1 MAAFRSR
8 NKTTQDEPFANGL
21 LGHLGGAATLARMK
35 TAVPLAALLSLTA
48 CDGGDKPP
56 AAKGP
61 QYTQEQVEARADE
74 VYATFRQFHDNLP
87 DSAAPPMTCPDGEI
101 QKWAAKK
108 NQVSFLAYQSLRY
121 TLGEPWDG
129 NNSMVRFMTKSNLRY
144 PPRSE
149 FKLDKERN
157 VKQLM
162 RMWEFVEYVGVVVP
176 LKERQ
181 ANAIAG
187 TAVGKGGS
195 LEAQLVIYKKGEP
208 DPICHSPFKVES
220 SGDASYTYKVGDNS
234 SAKQSKATMALKRA
248 LCSEISTG
256 LKTLITSLSK
266 ELKPES
272 IDCNS
277 V

>member
-1 MAAFRSR
+1 
-8 NKTTQDEPFANGL
+8 
-21 LGHLGGAATLARMK
+21 MK
-35 TAVPLAALLSLTA
+35 TAVPLAALLSVGA
-48 CDGGDKPP
+48 CDAGDKPP

-61 QYTQEQVEARADE
+61 QYTQEQVEGRADE

-87 DSAAPPMTCPDGEI
+87 DSGAPAMTCPDDDI
-101 QKWAAKK
+101 KKWAAEK

-129 NNSMVRFMTKSNLRY
+129 NNSLVRFMTRSNLRY
-144 PPRSE
+144 PPRAE

-162 RMWEFVEYVGVVVP
+162 RMWDFVEYVGVVVP
-176 LKERQ
+176 LDERK
-181 ANAIAG
+181 ANAVAG
-187 TAVGKGGS
+187 GVVGQGGA

-208 DPICHSPFKVES
+208 DPICHSGFKVES

-248 LCSEISTG
+248 LCGEISKG
-256 LKTLITSLSK
+256 LKTLIGSLSK
-266 ELKPES
+266 ELEPEF

>member
-1 MAAFRSR
+1 
-8 NKTTQDEPFANGL
+8 
-21 LGHLGGAATLARMK
+21 MK
-35 TAVPLAALLSLTA
+35 TAVSLAVLLSLTA

-61 QYTQEQVEARADE
+61 QYTQEQVDARVDE

-87 DSAAPPMTCPDGEI
+87 DPAAPPMTCPDDDI
-101 QKWAAKK
+101 KKWGAKK
-108 NQVSFLAYQSLRY
+108 NEVSFLAYQSLRH

-129 NNSMVRFMTKSNLRY
+129 NNSLVRFMTRSNLRY
-144 PPRSE
+144 PPRAK
-149 FKLDKERN
+149 FDVGKERN

-176 LKERQ
+176 LQERQ
-181 ANAIAG
+181 ANAVAG
-187 TAVGKGGS
+187 GVVGRGGA
-195 LEAQLVIYKKGEP
+195 LEAQLVIFKKGEP

-220 SGDASYTYKVGDNS
+220 SGTASYTHKVGDNS
-234 SAKQSKATMALKRA
+234 SAKESKATMALKRA

-256 LKTLITSLSK
+256 LKTLIGSLSK
-266 ELKPES
+266 ELEPEF

>member
-1 MAAFRSR
+1 
-8 NKTTQDEPFANGL
+8 
-21 LGHLGGAATLARMK
+21 MK
-35 TAVPLAALLSLTA
+35 TAVTFAVLLSMAA
-48 CDGGDKPP
+48 CDAGDKPP
-56 AAKGP
+56 SSKGP

-87 DSAAPPMTCPDGEI
+87 DPAAPAVTCPDGDI
-101 QKWAAKK
+101 KKWAAKK

-121 TLGEPWDG
+121 TLGEPWNG
-129 NNSMVRFMTKSNLRY
+129 NNSLVRFMTKSNLRY
-144 PPRSE
+144 RPRAE
-149 FKLDKERN
+149 FKLDDESN

-176 LKERQ
+176 LQERQ

-187 TAVGKGGS
+187 GAVGRGGS
-195 LEAQLVIYKKGEP
+195 LEAQLVIFKKGEP

-220 SGDASYTYKVGDNS
+220 SGDTSYAHKVGDNS

-248 LCSEISTG
+248 LCSEISKG
-256 LKTLITSLSK
+256 LTTLIGSLSK
-266 ELKPES
+266 ELKPEF

>member
-1 MAAFRSR
+1 MQRCSPTSAAF
-8 NKTTQDEPFANGL
+8 
-21 LGHLGGAATLARMK
+21 TLVLMK
-35 TAVPLAALLSLTA
+35 TAVSLAVLLSVVGCEA
-48 CDGGDKPP
+48 GDKSP

-61 QYTQEQVEARADE
+61 QYTLKQVEARADDY
-74 VYATFRQFHDNLP
+74 YATFRQFHDNLP
-87 DSAAPPMTCPDGEI
+87 DSGAPAMTCPDEEI
-101 QKWAAKK
+101 KKWAAKK

-129 NNSMVRFMTKSNLRY
+129 NNSLVRFMTKSNLRY
-144 PPRSE
+144 RPRSE
-149 FKLDKERN
+149 FKLADERN

-162 RMWEFVEYVGVVVP
+162 RMWEFVEYVGVIVP
-176 LKERQ
+176 LSERQ
-181 ANAIAG
+181 ANAVAG
-187 TAVGKGGS
+187 SAIGRGGA

-234 SAKQSKATMALKRA
+234 SAKQSKATMALRRA
-248 LCSEISTG
+248 LCSEISKG
-256 LKTLITSLSK
+256 LDTLIGSLSK
-266 ELKPES
+266 ELEPEF